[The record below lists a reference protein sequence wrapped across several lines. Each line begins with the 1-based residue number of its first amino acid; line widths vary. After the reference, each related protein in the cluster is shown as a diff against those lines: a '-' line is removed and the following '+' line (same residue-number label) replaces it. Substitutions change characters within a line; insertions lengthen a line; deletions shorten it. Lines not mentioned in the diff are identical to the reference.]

1 MFRKMLAAVTLV
13 SLFASPAFGFDTYWH
28 QQASKQVGAE
38 FGFSEDAWK
47 IMQLGNFAPDLFGPV
62 SQFASDHLKGK
73 ELEQV
78 SSYVEQNGAVRAVA
92 VLLHFDNLGGAL
104 DRNSKFD
111 SLFSHLLQSTQATL
125 ASFYKNTSIDE
136 RTRKTL
142 VLVTLGA
149 SLHAVQ
155 DFYSHS
161 DWVHND
167 FDKTNVKMV
176 PLPSGS
182 KRAPTWFEF
191 RDKAG
196 DPEKWPIHVTSGIYP
211 PVNDASNTHTH
222 MNHDNS
228 LLTDKEYEMPGQPVR
243 SEAGYHNAGPLP
255 AHQGDDASVQA
266 HQQLAVDT
274 AIAASTEWVRKLEEN
289 KDAKAAIEWAKG
301 WSVKT
306 SDPKLA
312 KELEAGRITEMALS
326 CAAGRWDGA
335 QPPADRGALCKSV
348 LEKKLSP
355 IDVKSGSQIESDIIG
370 LLSGVALPLALKF
383 TGKFWDVYPQY
394 HVLEQLTQGM
404 GTPVGQYTFGK

>member
-1 MFRKMLAAVTLV
+1 MIRKALALATLV

-62 SQFASDHLKGK
+62 SQFASDRLQGK
-73 ELEQV
+73 EVEQV
-78 SSYVEQNGAVRAVA
+78 SAYVEQNAAARAVA
-92 VLLHFDNLGGAL
+92 VLLHFDNLSGDL

-111 SLFSHLLQSTQATL
+111 FLFSRLLESTQSAL
-125 ASFYKNTSIDE
+125 ASFYKNSSIDE

-142 VLVTLGA
+142 ILVTLGA

-167 FDKTNVKMV
+167 FDKTKVKMV
-176 PLPSGS
+176 GLPSGA

-191 RDKAG
+191 RDNAG
-196 DPEKWPIHVTSGIYP
+196 DPDKWPFRVTSGVYP
-211 PVNDASNTHTH
+211 PANDAPNTHTH

-228 LLTDKEYEMPGQPVR
+228 LLIDREYENPGQPVK
-243 SEAGYHNAGPLP
+243 SEAQYHNAGPVP
-255 AHQGDDASVQA
+255 AHDGDAASVQA

-274 AIAASTEWVRKLEEN
+274 AIAASTEWVKKLEEN
-289 KDAKAAIEWAKG
+289 KDAKTAIEWAKS
-301 WSVKT
+301 WNVKT

-312 KELEAGRITEMALS
+312 KELEAGRITETALS
-326 CAAGRWDGA
+326 CAAGRWDGEH
-335 QPPADRGALCKSV
+335 PPADRGVLCKSV
-348 LEKKLSP
+348 LEKKLSS
-355 IDVKSGSQIESDIIG
+355 IDVTSGSQIESDIIG
-370 LLSGVALPLALKF
+370 LLSGVALPFALKF

-394 HVLEQLTQGM
+394 HILEQLTKGM
-404 GTPVGQYTFGK
+404 GSAAGRYTFGQ

>member
-1 MFRKMLAAVTLV
+1 MIRKALAWVTLV

-62 SQFASDHLKGK
+62 SQYASNHLKGK

-92 VLLHFDNLGGAL
+92 VLLHFDNLGSAL

-111 SLFSHLLQSTQATL
+111 SLVTHLLQSTQATL
-125 ASFYKNTSIDE
+125 ASFYKNNAVDE

-142 VLVTLGA
+142 ILVTLGA

-161 DWVHND
+161 DWVHQD
-167 FDKTNVKMV
+167 FDKTKVKMV
-176 PLPSGS
+176 QLPSGGR
-182 KRAPTWFEF
+182 RAPTWFEF
-191 RDKAG
+191 RSQAG
-196 DPEKWPIHVTSGIYP
+196 DPDHWPFQLNSGIYP
-211 PVNDASNTHTH
+211 PVTDVPNTHSH

-228 LLTDKEYEMPGQPVR
+228 LLTYREYETAGQPVK
-243 SEAGYHNAGPLP
+243 SEASYHNAGPVP
-255 AHQGDDASVQA
+255 AHEGDNASIQA

-274 AIAASTEWVRKLEEN
+274 AIAASTEWVRKIEEN
-289 KDAKAAIEWAKG
+289 QDAKAAIEWAKG
-301 WSVKT
+301 WNVKT
-306 SDPKLA
+306 KDPKLV

-326 CAAGRWDGA
+326 CAAGRWDGEN
-335 QPPADRGALCKSV
+335 PPADRGALCKSV
-348 LEKKLSP
+348 LEKKLG
-355 IDVKSGSQIESDIIG
+355 SGDLGSASQIEADVIG
-370 LLSGVALPLALKF
+370 LLSGLAMPLALKF

-394 HVLEQLTQGM
+394 HVLEQLTKDI
-404 GTPVGQYTFGK
+404 GTGAGQYTFGK

>member
-1 MFRKMLAAVTLV
+1 MLRKVLAVVTLV
-13 SLFASPAFGFDTYWH
+13 SLLASPAFGFDTYWH
-28 QQASKQVGAE
+28 QQASKAVGAE
-38 FGFSEDAWK
+38 FGFSGDAWK

-62 SQFASDHLKGK
+62 SQFASNHLQGK
-73 ELEQV
+73 ELDQV
-78 SSYVEQNGAVRAVA
+78 TQYVEQNGAVRAVA
-92 VLLHFDNLGGAL
+92 VLLHFDNLGSAL

-111 SLFSHLLQSTQATL
+111 FLFSHLLQSTQAAL
-125 ASFYKNTSIDE
+125 AAFYKNSSIDE

-142 VLVTLGA
+142 ILVTLGA

-167 FDKTNVKMV
+167 FDKTQVKMV
-176 PLPSGS
+176 QLPSGA

-191 RDKAG
+191 RDKSG
-196 DPEKWPIHVTSGIYP
+196 DPDKWPFHVTSGIYP
-211 PVNDASNTHTH
+211 PANDAPNTHTH

-228 LLTDKEYEMPGQPVR
+228 LLIDKEYENPGQPVK
-243 SEAGYHNAGPLP
+243 SEAPYHNAGPVP
-255 AHQGDDASVQA
+255 AHEGDNASIEA
-266 HQQLAVDT
+266 HQQLAVNT

-289 KDAKAAIEWAKG
+289 KDAKTAIEWAKG

-326 CAAGRWDGA
+326 CAAGRWDGE

-394 HVLEQLTQGM
+394 HVLEQLTKDI
-404 GTPVGQYTFGK
+404 GTGAGQYTFGK

>member
-1 MFRKMLAAVTLV
+1 MVRKVLAVVTLV
-13 SLFASPAFGFDTYWH
+13 SLLVSPAFGFDTYWH

-38 FGFSEDAWK
+38 FGFSADAWK

-62 SQFASDHLKGK
+62 SQYASNHLTGK

-78 SSYVEQNGAVRAVA
+78 SSYVQQNGAVRAVA
-92 VLLHFDNLGGAL
+92 VLLHFDNLGGEL

-111 SLFSHLLQSTQATL
+111 ALFSCLLQSTQATL
-125 ASFYKNTSIDE
+125 AAFYKNNGIDE

-167 FDKTNVKMV
+167 FDKTKVKMV
-176 PLPSGS
+176 QLPSGAR
-182 KRAPTWFEF
+182 RAPTWFEF
-191 RDKAG
+191 RDQAG
-196 DPEKWPIHVTSGIYP
+196 DPDKWPIHVSTGIYP
-211 PVNDASNTHTH
+211 PVSDAPNTHTH
-222 MNHDNS
+222 MNHDKS
-228 LLTDKEYEMPGQPVR
+228 RLIDKEYENPGQPVK
-243 SEAGYHNAGPLP
+243 SEASYHKAGPVP
-255 AHQGDDASVQA
+255 AHEGDDASIQA

-274 AIAASTEWVRKLEEN
+274 AIAASSEWVRKVEEN

-326 CAAGRWDGA
+326 CAAGRWDGE

-348 LEKKLSP
+348 LEKKLAP
-355 IDVKSGSQIESDIIG
+355 IDVGSASQIESDIVG
-370 LLSGVALPLALKF
+370 LLSGVAVPLALKF
-383 TGKFWDVYPQY
+383 TGKFWEVYPQY

-404 GTPVGQYTFGK
+404 GTAAGRYTFGK